1 MARIEARARKHRVNL
16 RFLSQIIEAEVGL
29 NLSIPRPVVWWWG
42 LKESRQAMHHRASFA
57 NVFPRDT
64 ATPTNHQPPTTNKL
78 FLTPFLTRALHP
90 TRRLHQ
96 LIAFARRASVPKYS
110 HTYARMGKR
119 NRTTTQDSVPAHPA
133 PQNSKEIELED
144 GKKYTAVTEGLATVL
159 FPKVT
164 IKKDKSG
171 KEVEVEGHV
180 FYNPIQQF
188 NRDMSVLAIKAFA
201 DIFLEEK
208 RAKKEGRLRRN
219 KEKGNGNS
227 NVKLE
232 DAETAKHEDKA
243 KGGDKDNG
251 DAKLAEEERAGWEDQ
266 PGPKPTLAVR
276 TGDPMDI
283 DPTRASIPPK
293 FTILDALSA
302 TGLRALRYA
311 LEISSATSIT
321 ANDLDPSATA
331 SITQNIDYNKSHSS
345 TADPETLSP
354 NAAMSKIRVSLANAS
369 HHMYATLSPVNPDP
383 STPIHLRGFVGKYE
397 VIDLDPFGTAA
408 PFFDAA
414 VQAVSDGGLL
424 CITCTDAGVWASTGY
439 SEKAFALYGGITA
452 KGEWSHEA
460 GIRIILNA
468 VAMSAARYGSWIEP
482 LLSLS
487 IDFYGRIFVRIRRG
501 PEMVKRMASTTMI
514 VYNCDE
520 GCGSW
525 VLQKLGK
532 IKEEKAKS
540 GNGTF
545 YKFGLSRAPTTGTNC
560 KECGFP
566 MHLAGPMWAGPLHSS
581 GFITHLLST
590 LPPAVNTTYATIPRI
605 TGMLQTALQESAVD
619 SPFFFA
625 TTRLAKTLHC
635 EAPSLAAFRGALKG
649 LGYNVSRSH
658 CKPTSIKT
666 NAPWSVIWEVMR
678 RWVKKK
684 PIKEGGIGAK
694 QAGYEILRIG
704 RTEEAKSK
712 GVELELT
719 KEEEAL
725 AKLEVDFDEVLG
737 IDVDKVSGI
746 IRYQVNP
753 TANWGPM
760 ARKKEGVLVKGEQP
774 SAEAKKEIEEGVLVG
789 VKEEE
794 TGVGKNKRESEEL
807 KDVEEPVEKKV
818 K

>member
-1 MARIEARARKHRVNL
+1 MHPQSLIRERL
-16 RFLSQIIEAEVGL
+16 
-29 NLSIPRPVVWWWG
+29 PRHCDPH
-42 LKESRQAMHHRASFA
+42 Q
-57 NVFPRDT
+57 PPT
-64 ATPTNHQPPTTNKL
+64 TNHQPPTANKL
-78 FLTPFLTRALHP
+78 FLTPFLTRAPHP
-90 TRRLHQ
+90 TGRLHQ
-96 LIAFARRASVPKYS
+96 LIALARRASVPRDS

-119 NRTTTQDSVPAHPA
+119 NRATTQDSVPAHPA

-201 DIFLEEK
+201 EIFLEEK

-219 KEKGNGNS
+219 KEKGNDSS

-232 DAETAKHEDKA
+232 EVGTVKHEDKA
-243 KGGDKDNG
+243 KGGGNDNG
-251 DAKLAEEERAGWEDQ
+251 NAELAEEGRTGREDQ
-266 PGPKPTLAVR
+266 PGPRPTLAVR
-276 TGDPMDI
+276 TEDPMDI
-283 DPTRASIPPK
+283 DNSAPTRASIPQK

-311 LEISSATSIT
+311 LEIPSATSIT

-354 NAAMSKIRVSLANAS
+354 NTAMSKIRVSLANAS
-369 HHMYATLSPVNPDP
+369 HHMYAALSPVNPDP
-383 STPIHLRGFVGKYE
+383 SIPIHLRGFVGKYE

-487 IDFYGRIFVRIRRG
+487 IDFYGRAFVRIRRG

-581 GFITHLLST
+581 EFITHLLSI
-590 LPPAVNTTYATIPRI
+590 LPPTVNTTYATIPRI

-704 RTEEAKSK
+704 RTEEAKNK
-712 GVELELT
+712 GIELELT

-725 AKLEVDFDEVLG
+725 AKLEVEFDEVLG

-774 SAEAKKEIEEGVLVG
+774 SAEVKEEMEGVPVS

-794 TGVGKNKRESEEL
+794 TGAGKNKRDSEEL
-807 KDVEEPVEKKV
+807 KNVEEPVEKKV

>member
-1 MARIEARARKHRVNL
+1 
-16 RFLSQIIEAEVGL
+16 
-29 NLSIPRPVVWWWG
+29 
-42 LKESRQAMHHRASFA
+42 
-57 NVFPRDT
+57 
-64 ATPTNHQPPTTNKL
+64 
-78 FLTPFLTRALHP
+78 
-90 TRRLHQ
+90 
-96 LIAFARRASVPKYS
+96 
-110 HTYARMGKR
+110 MGKR
-119 NRTTTQDSVPAHPA
+119 NRTTTQDLVPTHPA
-133 PQNSKEIELED
+133 PQNSKEIQLED
-144 GKKYTAVTEGLATVL
+144 GKKYTAVSEGLATVL

-164 IKKDKSG
+164 IKMDKFG

-188 NRDMSVLAIKAFA
+188 NRDLSVLAIKAFA
-201 DIFLEEK
+201 ETFLEEK
-208 RAKKEGRLRRN
+208 RAKKEGKLRDRM
-219 KEKGNGNS
+219 KGKGKGKGD
-227 NVKLE
+227 VKLE
-232 DAETAKHEDKA
+232 EQEVAEAVSQEEKT
-243 KGGDKDNG
+243 KGEGEGEGDGGARLEGKGNI
-251 DAKLAEEERAGWEDQ
+251 KQEDQ
-266 PGPKPTLAVR
+266 PEPKQTAAE
-276 TGDPMDI
+276 DPMDVDTSAPI
-283 DPTRASIPPK
+283 KTYDIRRPK

-311 LEISSATSIT
+311 LEIPSATSIT

-331 SITQNIDYNKSHSS
+331 SISQNINYNKSHSF
-345 TADPETLSP
+345 TADPETTSP
-354 NAAMSKIRVSLANAS
+354 NAAMSKIYVSLANAS
-369 HHMYATLSPVNPDP
+369 HHMYAALSTTYAD
-383 STPIHLRGFVGKYE
+383 PIHTHGVTGKYE
-397 VIDLDPFGTAA
+397 VIDLDPFGSAA
-408 PFFDAA
+408 PFLDAA

-468 VAMSAARYGSWIEP
+468 IAMSAARYGCWMEP

-487 IDFYGRIFVRIRRG
+487 IDFYGRLFVRIRRR
-501 PEMVKRMASTTMI
+501 PEMVKRLASTTMI

-525 VLQKLGK
+525 VLQRLGRM
-532 IKEEKAKS
+532 KEEKAKS
-540 GNGTF
+540 GTGIF
-545 YKFGLSRAPTTGTNC
+545 HKFGLSRAPTTGTNC

-590 LPPAVNTTYATIPRI
+590 LPPSVNTTYATIPRI

-635 EAPSLAAFRGALKG
+635 EAPPLAAFRGALKG
-649 LGYNVSRSH
+649 LGYSVSRSH

-666 NAPWSVIWEVMR
+666 DAPWSVIWEVMR
-678 RWVKKK
+678 RWVENK

-704 RTEEAKSK
+704 RMEKATSEGK
-712 GVELELT
+712 ELELT
-719 KEEEAL
+719 KEEEEL
-725 AKLEVDFDEVLG
+725 RKLEVKFDQVLG
-737 IDVDKVSGI
+737 RDQDKASGI
-746 IRYQVNP
+746 MRYQVNP

-760 ARKKEGVLVKGEQP
+760 ARKKEGVLVKGEQA
-774 SAEAKKEIEEGVLVG
+774 SAQ

-794 TGVGKNKRESEEL
+794 DEMAVFVEAKGEWAGPGPGKSKRESGEGE
-807 KDVEEPVEKKV
+807 DVEGPVEKKV

>member
-1 MARIEARARKHRVNL
+1 
-16 RFLSQIIEAEVGL
+16 
-29 NLSIPRPVVWWWG
+29 
-42 LKESRQAMHHRASFA
+42 
-57 NVFPRDT
+57 
-64 ATPTNHQPPTTNKL
+64 
-78 FLTPFLTRALHP
+78 
-90 TRRLHQ
+90 
-96 LIAFARRASVPKYS
+96 
-110 HTYARMGKR
+110 MGKR
-119 NRTTTQDSVPAHPA
+119 NRTTTQGQVPSHPA

-144 GKKYTAVTEGLATVL
+144 GKRYTAVTEGLATVL

-201 DIFLEEK
+201 EIFLEERKVK
-208 RAKKEGRLRRN
+208 REKKLRKN
-219 KEKGNGNS
+219 KEKGKGNRD
-227 NVKLE
+227 VKLGE
-232 DAETAKHEDKA
+232 NKTDQHEGEAKDE
-243 KGGDKDNG
+243 GEGNG
-251 DAKLAEEERAGWEDQ
+251 DTELAEEEKTKQEDQ
-266 PGPKPTLAVR
+266 LEPKQTSAVR
-276 TGDPMDI
+276 TEDPMDV
-283 DPTRASIPPK
+283 DTSVPTNIYVHPK

-311 LEISSATSIT
+311 LEIPSATSIT

-331 SITQNIDYNKSHSS
+331 SIIQNIDYNKSHSS
-345 TADPETLSP
+345 TTNLGTTSP
-354 NAAMSKIRVSLANAS
+354 KAAMSKICVSLANAT
-369 HHMYATLSPVNPDP
+369 HHMYAAFSTTNANP
-383 STPIHLRGFVGKYE
+383 SIPIHLRGVIDKYE

-468 VAMSAARYGSWIEP
+468 VATSAARYGCWMEP

-487 IDFYGRIFVRIRRG
+487 IDFYGRVFVRIRRG
-501 PEMVKRMASTTMI
+501 PDMVKRLASNTMI

-532 IKEEKAKS
+532 IKEEKTKS
-540 GNGTF
+540 GTATF
-545 YKFGLSRAPTTGTNC
+545 HKFGLSRAPTTGTNC
-560 KECGFP
+560 KDCGFP

-581 GFITHLLST
+581 EFIIHFLST
-590 LPPAVNTTYATIPRI
+590 LPPATSVIYATIPRI

-619 SPFFFA
+619 APFFFA

-635 EAPSLAAFRGALKG
+635 EAPPLAAFRGALVG
-649 LGYNVSRSH
+649 LGYSVSRSH

-666 NAPWSVIWEVMR
+666 DAPWSVIWEVMR
-678 RWVKKK
+678 RWVEKK
-684 PIKEGGIGAK
+684 PIKEGSIGAK
-694 QAGYEILRIG
+694 HAGYEILRIG
-704 RTEEAKSK
+704 RIEEAKSK
-712 GVELELT
+712 GTELELT

-725 AKLEVDFDEVLG
+725 AKLEVGFDEELG
-737 IDVDKVSGI
+737 RDVDKASGVM
-746 IRYQVNP
+746 RYQINP
-753 TANWGPM
+753 TGNWGPM
-760 ARKKEGVLVKGEQP
+760 ARKKEGVLVKGEVKEGKEVVP
-774 SAEAKKEIEEGVLVG
+774 SG
-789 VKEEE
+789 VKEED
-794 TGVGKNKRESEEL
+794 TGVGKNKRESEEPE
-807 KDVEEPVEKKV
+807 DVGEPVEKKL